1 MLRQNDAHPIQA
13 IIFDYGGTLDS
24 RGDHWSEVIRRAYE
38 SEDIIISLDTYR
50 DAYIHA
56 ERTLDG
62 TGIIRSTDNFLA
74 VMRKKIALQ
83 FSRLAIDNPQQADA
97 VATRCYESARR
108 CVSQSAL
115 TLTHLAQRYPLAIVS
130 NFYGNVSTVLGDFG
144 LLPLLTA
151 VIDSTAIGIRKPDPA
166 IFAAGIAAINK
177 AIHTDLHPSD
187 VLVVGDSI
195 DKDIIPATSL
205 GCQTALLQGIP
216 WDPTRPQPAI
226 PAATIRLTTL
236 SDLLIH
242 LPHS

>member
-1 MLRQNDAHPIQA
+1 MTHPIQA

-38 SEDIIISLDTYR
+38 AEGIIISRDTYR

-62 TGIIRSTDNFLA
+62 TGIIRPTDNFLA

-83 FSRLAIDNPQQADA
+83 FSRLGIDNPQQAEA
-97 VATRCYESARR
+97 IATRCYESARE
-108 CVSQSAL
+108 CVRESAE
-115 TLTHLAQRYPLAIVS
+115 TLATLARSYPHAIVS
-130 NFYGNVSTVLGDFG
+130 NFYGNVSTVLDDFG

-166 IFAAGIAAINK
+166 IFAAGIAAINS
-177 AIHTDLHPSD
+177 ACHIDLRPGN

-195 DKDIIPATSL
+195 DKDIIPAHTL
-205 GCQTALLQGIP
+205 GCHTALIQGIT
-216 WDPTRPQPAI
+216 WDSTHPRPAI

-242 LPHS
+242 LPQS